1 MTPSRRN
8 GNRFAIEQRVPE
20 PSFAVDEFIAEPPS
34 VAEEV
39 AVHFVVIAIDDAP
52 QSAIALTGIDVAAQG
67 AMDANRR
74 SELLIPLAR
83 VMVLQ
88 GLVREYARRTNFD
101 QVPAELILQD
111 TVFVPAKEHR
121 VARGKRVQIFA
132 ARIVAVMAHAAVTLD
147 ASVRLMI
154 HQRAQVLVAKRAL
167 VEFVASGVMTGHDGH
182 VLQMAL
188 AAFIAHRAVMRVI
201 QHE

>member
-1 MTPSRRN
+1 
-8 GNRFAIEQRVPE
+8 
-20 PSFAVDEFIAEPPS
+20 
-34 VAEEV
+34 
-39 AVHFVVIAIDDAP
+39 DAP
-52 QSAIALTGIDVAAQG
+52 QSAIALTGIDVAAQST
-67 AMDANRR
+67 MDADRR
-74 SELLIPLAR
+74 SKLLVPLAG

-88 GLVREYARRTNFD
+88 GFVGEYARRTDFNE
-101 QVPAELILQD
+101 VPAELILQD
-111 TVFVPAKEHR
+111 AVFAPAEEHR
-121 VARGKRVQIFA
+121 VARGESVQIFA
-132 ARIVAVMAHAAVTLD
+132 ARVVAVIAHAAVTLD

-201 QHE
+201 QHESFNDARAEHGSLRIRDRDACALCSRGHAG